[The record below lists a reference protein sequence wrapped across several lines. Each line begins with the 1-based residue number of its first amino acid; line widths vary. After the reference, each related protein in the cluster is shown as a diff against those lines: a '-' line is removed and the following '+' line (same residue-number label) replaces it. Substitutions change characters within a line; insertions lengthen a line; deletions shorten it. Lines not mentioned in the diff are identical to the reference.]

1 MTDEKKQI
9 LPQDLKAVEII
20 KEFLLLAHPSTLVI
34 FPGMAVRPEEYQ
46 RATLVIALSDS
57 DHATML
63 TVEKEL
69 PEYTPI
75 LFLGTE
81 DRPPIACVSNATARV
96 IDYLRVP
103 VSKEIFYHRISL
115 LTQVRRISTTSSYQ
129 LNQHSTRDALTG
141 LYNRRYLTSRLS
153 EIFSSARESEKELS
167 LLIMHIDDFSYVNNS
182 LGLEFGDYIFNQ
194 LSARLTQAI
203 RDIDTCYRFSG
214 EEIIVLLPEAS
225 LHYAMET
232 AQKIKEACSGK
243 PFNDGVNSAL
253 LTVSIGIASLQ
264 VHQPDNPDK
273 FIFMVE
279 KALFEAKAGGRNR
292 ICLYTH
298 QDMQKDIPQFS
309 PLAFLKDKLGRILNK
324 TKSSAISSL
333 ETLAKNVAGPE
344 HKTQIA
350 SVSHYILLLGSH
362 IGLPEKHI
370 ETFHNSV
377 ILYNCFRALLH
388 NDLLAKPDKLTG
400 DERDIMEDFP
410 FKLADLTEMFDYL
423 ADERSLLLSF
433 NERYNGTGYP
443 DGLKGDEIPLG
454 ARLFHI
460 VDAVAAM
467 NSDRP
472 FRKKLSPKEIIKE
485 LKQGAGRQ
493 FDPFLMLQ
501 ILTVIEQNGLLDIDP
516 EFLIQTR
523 QDIMNSFTQHRP

>member
-1 MTDEKKQI
+1 MTDEKNRI
-9 LPQDLKAVEII
+9 LPQDLKSGKAI
-20 KEFLLLAHPSTLVI
+20 KEMLLPTHPSILFI
-34 FPGMAVRPEEYQ
+34 FPGMVVQPEEYQ
-46 RATLVIALSDS
+46 QATLVIALSES
-57 DHATML
+57 DQATTL
-63 TVEKEL
+63 TVEKGL
-69 PEYTPI
+69 PEYIPI

-81 DRPPIACVSNATARV
+81 DRLPSAIVNNATARL

-103 VSKEIFYHRISL
+103 VSKEIFFHRISL
-115 LTQVRRISTTSSYQ
+115 LTQVQRISPTSNQ
-129 LNQHSTRDALTG
+129 QVNQHYTRDALTG
-141 LYNRRYLTSRLS
+141 LYNRRYLSSRLS

-167 LLIMHIDDFSYVNNS
+167 MLIMNIDRFSSINNS
-182 LGLEFGDYIFNQ
+182 LGLEFGDYILNQ

-203 RDIDTCYRFSG
+203 RDIDTCYRSSG
-214 EEIIVLLPEAS
+214 EEIIVILPGAG
-225 LHYAMET
+225 LQYAMET
-232 AQKIKEACSGK
+232 AQKIKETCSDR
-243 PFNDGVNSAL
+243 PYNDGVNTAS
-253 LTVSIGIASLQ
+253 LTISIGIASLQ
-264 VHQPDNPDK
+264 AHQPDNPDQ

-292 ICLYTH
+292 ICIYSH
-298 QDMQKDIPQFS
+298 QDIQNDLPQLS
-309 PLAFLKDKLGRILNK
+309 PLAFLKDKLGRILNT
-324 TKSSAISSL
+324 TKSSALSSL
-333 ETLAKNVAGPE
+333 ENLAKNVAGPE

-350 SVSHYILLLGSH
+350 SVSHYILLLGAH

-370 ETFHNSV
+370 QTFRNSV
-377 ILYNCFRALLH
+377 TLYNCFRALLH
-388 NDLLAKPDKLTG
+388 NDLLAKPDKLTK
-400 DERDIMEDFP
+400 DERSIMEDFP
-410 FKLADLTEMFDYL
+410 FKLADLSEMFDYL

-433 NERYNGTGYP
+433 NERYDGTGYP

-467 NSDRP
+467 NADRP
-472 FRKKLSPKEIIKE
+472 FRKKLSPREIVKE

-501 ILTVIEQNGLLDIDP
+501 LLTVIEQNRLLDIDP